1 MALGAV
7 NWWLLVFS
15 TAGAS
20 HNETVPQRNAQGSAW
35 GQSPFP
41 VQLHSQ
47 AKQRAPV
54 AERSRCS
61 STRGESSSS
70 LLPCTEPCQ
79 VNFPA
84 PSHGDRQSP
93 PWAAPGGG
101 SCGKGRDTSCAGS
114 AAGPV
119 AGGELQGA
127 WQGAPCLGRWIR
139 CAMRQTEHHCLY
151 PAAEHFGG
159 PVISPSLIIEQR
171 VCRAGARTAFLK

>member
-79 VNFPA
+79 INFPA
-84 PSHGDRQSP
+84 SSHGDRQFPSM
-93 PWAAPGGG
+93 G
-101 SCGKGRDTSCAGS
+101 SS
-114 AAGPV
+114 
-119 AGGELQGA
+119 
-127 WQGAPCLGRWIR
+127 GRWLLR
-139 CAMRQTEHHCLY
+139 EGQGHELCW
-151 PAAEHFGG
+151 
-159 PVISPSLIIEQR
+159 QR
-171 VCRAGARTAFLK
+171 CRAGSRRRIAGSVAGCTLSGQVDQVCDEADRASLSVPCS

>member
-7 NWWLLVFS
+7 NWYSAQLGHPIMRLFHREMPREAPGVRVLFQCSCTLRLNKEHPWL
-15 TAGAS
+15 
-20 HNETVPQRNAQGSAW
+20 N
-35 GQSPFP
+35 
-41 VQLHSQ
+41 
-47 AKQRAPV
+47 APV
-54 AERSRCS
+54 APVQEENPVHPFCLALSRA
-61 STRGESSSS
+61 RLIFL
-70 LLPCTEPCQ
+70 LLPMVTG
-79 VNFPA
+79 
-84 PSHGDRQSP
+84 SSP

-114 AAGPV
+114 AAGPA

-139 CAMRQTEHHCLY
+139 CAMRQTEHYCLY